1 MSGVRSRVSALLVA
15 AVFLAVWKAG
25 ADDGTSFDLRTETGV
40 AAVAGEWRVAEARLV
55 PVDFRRAGADGQP
68 GAEPSSTFEV
78 EPRAGVAGFDDSSWP
93 VVAPAALA
101 ERIGPGRV
109 SFAWYRFRFTVPAS
123 QEGKAAVFETVIDD
137 AAEIWVDGELRRCPG
152 QAGGSMVAGWGAPN
166 RVVVARRATA
176 GQRIE
181 IAVFAVNGPISAAPT
196 NYLWMKR
203 ARLEFVE
210 AEAGPVAVPSCEENV
225 EIVRFEDPSA
235 RLDAIVSRNPKLFL
249 IGEGFTFTEG
259 PVWSPRDAALFFSD
273 PNQNR
278 IYRWSEPQGLA
289 VFRERSGY
297 DGADVARYRQPGSN
311 GLAGDREGRLVAA
324 QHGHRRIVRREPA
337 GREAVLAD
345 RFDGRRLN
353 SPNDLVFRAD
363 GTLYFT
369 DPFFGLPGFGDDPAR
384 ELPYQGVYRVHEGKV
399 ELLARELAGPN
410 GLAFSPDERFLYVG
424 DWDDA
429 HKAVVR
435 YPVLADGRLG
445 PAEEFL
451 DLTGEPGADAID
463 GVKTDELGNVY
474 VSGPGGLWIVAP
486 DGTRLALV
494 KTPRHVHN
502 LAWGEDG
509 TVLYLA
515 ARDHLYRM
523 PLRVRGH
530 APHLAPAPR
539 LEVADAELESLLPE
553 GGRPERLAQGF
564 RWLEGPAW
572 DAAAH
577 RLLFS
582 DIPANRVYE
591 LTSDGRTSTFL
602 ERSGYSGTAPFAGRE
617 PGSNGLVEDAE
628 GRLILCQ
635 HGDRRVVRRERD
647 GSLTV
652 LADRFDGRRLNSP
665 NDAIVTPSGEVWFTD
680 PPFGLPGGFD
690 DPGRELAFQGV
701 YRIRTDGRVEL
712 LTDEVRA
719 PNGLALAPDGRTLYV
734 SNAEPGVAA
743 HYYAFE
749 VRADGTLGP
758 KRLFFDATAWSRAGR
773 PGAPDGIEVDP
784 AGRIWAT
791 GPGGV
796 HVFAAAGRHLGTIA
810 FDRPVAN
817 LEFGDGGDLYLTADT
832 AIWRLRTRAF
842 GESTQGVRR

>member
-1 MSGVRSRVSALLVA
+1 MKRPRALLAALVLVA
-15 AVFLAVWKAG
+15 LSGPAAAG
-25 ADDGTSFDLRTETGV
+25 AAGGAASFDLLTDAGV

-68 GAEPSSTFEV
+68 GVEPSSTFEIA
-78 EPRAGVAGFDDSSWP
+78 PKAGAAGFDDSTWP

-101 ERIGPGRV
+101 ERIGPGMV
-109 SFAWYRFRFTVPAS
+109 SFAWYRFRFTVPEAFAGRS
-123 QEGKAAVFETVIDD
+123 AIFETVIDD
-137 AAEIWVDGELRRCPG
+137 AAEVWVDGELRRCPG
-152 QAGGSMVAGWGAPN
+152 QTGGSMLAGWGAPN
-166 RVVVARRATA
+166 RVVAARRAAA
-176 GQRIE
+176 GQVIE
-181 IAVFAVNGPISAAPT
+181 IAVFGVNGPISASPT
-196 NYLWMKR
+196 NYLWVKR
-203 ARLEFVE
+203 ARLEFGA
-210 AEAGPVAVPSCEENV
+210 AEAGPVAVPACEENV
-225 EIVRFEDPSA
+225 EVVRFEDPSG

-259 PVWSPRDAALFFSD
+259 PVWSPRDGALLFSD
-273 PNQNR
+273 PNENR
-278 IYRWSEPQGLA
+278 IYRWSPERGLA
-289 VFRERSGY
+289 LLRERSGY
-297 DGADVARYRQPGSN
+297 DGADVARFRQPGSN
-311 GLAGDREGRLVAA
+311 GLAVDRAGRTVVA
-324 QHGHRRIVRREPA
+324 QHGHRRIVRLEPD
-337 GREAVLAD
+337 GRETVIAD

-353 SPNDLVFRAD
+353 SPNDLVFRSD

-369 DPFFGLPGFGDDPAR
+369 DPFFGLPGFGSDPAR
-384 ELPYQGVYRVHEGKV
+384 ELPHQGVYRVHDGRV
-399 ELLARELAGPN
+399 ELLAGELAGPN

-429 HKAVVR
+429 FKAVVR
-435 YPVLADGRLG
+435 YPVLEDGRLG
-445 PAEEFL
+445 PGETFL
-451 DLTGEPGADAID
+451 DLTREPGEDAID
-463 GVKTDELGNVY
+463 GVETDELGNVY

-523 PLRVRGH
+523 PLRVRGS

-539 LEVADAELESLLPE
+539 LDVVAAELAELLPD

-572 DAAAH
+572 DREAG
-577 RLLFS
+577 RLYFS
-582 DIPANRVYE
+582 DIPANRVWV
-591 LTSDGRTSTFL
+591 LTPGGSPEPFL
-602 ERSGYSGTAPFAGRE
+602 ERSGWSGEAPFPGRE
-617 PGSNGLVEDAE
+617 PGSNGLVRDAE

-635 HGDRRVVRRERD
+635 HGDRRVARREHD

-652 LADRFDGRRLNSP
+652 LADRYEGRRLHSP

-690 DPGRELAFQGV
+690 DPGRELPFQGV
-701 YRIRTDGRVEL
+701 FRIRTDGRVEL

-743 HYYAFE
+743 HYYAFD

-758 KRLFFDATAWSRAGR
+758 KRLFFDATAWSKAGR
-773 PGAPDGIEVDP
+773 PGAPDGLEVDP
-784 AGRIWAT
+784 SGRLWAT

-796 HVFAAAGRHLGTIA
+796 HVFTAAGRHLGTIA

-817 LEFGDGGDLYLTADT
+817 LEFGDDGDLYLTADT
-832 AIWRLRTRAF
+832 AIWRVRTRAF
-842 GESTQGVRR
+842 ADSTKGATR